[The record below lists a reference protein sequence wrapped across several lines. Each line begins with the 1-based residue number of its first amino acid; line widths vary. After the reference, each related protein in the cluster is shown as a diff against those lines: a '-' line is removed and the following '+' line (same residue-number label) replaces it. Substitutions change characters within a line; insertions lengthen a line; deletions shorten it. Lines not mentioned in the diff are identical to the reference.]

1 MLKRMGSIFTRVMER
16 YLPDAFLFA
25 ILLTFLAS
33 ILAFI
38 FTDTTPLG
46 LVGTWWGGLWGLLAF
61 SMQMI
66 MILVTGHSLALA
78 PPVKR
83 ALAAIAGMAKNPYQA
98 ILIVA
103 LVAGLGA
110 WVQWGFGLI
119 VGGLLALEMA
129 KRVPKVDFP
138 LLIAAAYGGFV
149 VWHQG
154 MSGSVPLVVATAG
167 SPANHLE
174 RLAQMVVP
182 VGQTVFAH
190 WNLIPAALIIF
201 TLPFVLARALPTP
214 DQAKVLDPEAIA
226 RSQKDEQAEEQRRR
240 EFVPKTWGERVENSR
255 LVNYVFCGFGVAH
268 FANHFATKGF
278 SLDLNTVIGLFL
290 FTGML
295 LHGTPIGY
303 VRAVEKAIKGAGGIA
318 LQFPL
323 YGGIQGIMMG
333 TGLAAV
339 IAGWFVAISNT
350 NTFYMLQFWAAGLI
364 NMFIPSG
371 GGQWAAQGSISVTAA
386 QQMGV
391 DPVRTAMM
399 VAWGDQWTNMIQPF
413 WALPLLGLAGLK
425 ARDIMGYT
433 TLVLLWSGLILSV
446 AALVIAL

>member
-1 MLKRMGSIFTRVMER
+1 MLKRLGNVFTRIMER

-25 ILLTFLAS
+25 VLLTFLAC
-33 ILAFI
+33 ILALI

-46 LVGTWWGGLWGLLAF
+46 LVNAWWGGLWGLLAF
-61 SMQMI
+61 SMQMV

-83 ALAAIAGMAKNPYQA
+83 GLAAIAGMARNPYQA
-98 ILIVA
+98 ILIVT
-103 LVAGLGA
+103 LVAGIGA
-110 WVQWGFGLI
+110 WIQWGFGLI

-154 MSGSVPLVVATAG
+154 MSGSVPLVVAMAG
-167 SPANHLE
+167 NPANHLE
-174 RLAQMVVP
+174 RVAGMVVP
-182 VGQTVFAH
+182 VGQTVFAP
-190 WNLIPAALIIF
+190 WNLIPAVLIIF
-201 TLPFVLARALPTP
+201 TLPFILAKAVPSP
-214 DQAKVLDPEAIA
+214 DQAKVLDPDAIA
-226 RSQKDEQAEEQRRR
+226 RSQKDEEDEEKRKR
-240 EFVPKTWGERVENSR
+240 EFVPKTWAEKTENSR
-255 LVNYVFCGFGVAH
+255 LINYVFCLLGVVYLV
-268 FANHFATKGF
+268 NHFATRGF
-278 SLDLNTVIGLFL
+278 ALDLNIVIGLFL
-290 FTGML
+290 FTGMI

-303 VRAVEKAIKGAGGIA
+303 VRAVEKAIRGAGGIA
-318 LQFPL
+318 LQFPV
-323 YGGIQGIMMG
+323 YGGIMGIMMG
-333 TGLAAV
+333 TGLVAV

-350 NTFYMLQFWAAGLI
+350 STFYMLQFWAAGLI
-364 NMFIPSG
+364 NVFIPSG
-371 GGQWAAQGSISVTAA
+371 GGQWAAQGAISVTAA
-386 QQMGV
+386 QQIGV

-413 WALPLLGLAGLK
+413 WALPLLGLAGLR